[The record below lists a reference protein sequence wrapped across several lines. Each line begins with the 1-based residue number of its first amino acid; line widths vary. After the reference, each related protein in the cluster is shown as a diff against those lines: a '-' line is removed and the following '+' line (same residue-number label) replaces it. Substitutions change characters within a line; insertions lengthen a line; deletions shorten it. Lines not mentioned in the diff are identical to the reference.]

1 LTASI
6 LTGFALGRI
15 RIACPP
21 LAEFHHRAG
30 IFSLS
35 FQGLVAAGMPSC
47 KPKNL
52 HVPIKMNTEAEFFA
66 AVIAAH
72 IRGWA
77 QTVASGR

>member
-1 LTASI
+1 LHTRRLPNFIIEPAYFHRRFRGQSLLVCGHASRR
-6 LTGFALGRI
+6 T
-15 RIACPP
+15 
-21 LAEFHHRAG
+21 E
-30 IFSLS
+30 
-35 FQGLVAAGMPSC
+35 
-47 KPKNL
+47 L